1 MNTVASKLRKIEWGP
16 CLVLAAGGAL
26 LFVGAARFYI
36 SGGFGIATALYCCLV
51 VIPAALLLLVFDY
64 VLHHARLVAIM
75 PLLLALVMIVSSPVF
90 DVAIG
95 LALMGAVGGPL
106 INERRKAL

>member
-1 MNTVASKLRKIEWGP
+1 MNTVETESRKIEWGP

-36 SGGFGIATALYCCLV
+36 NGGFGISTALYCCLA

-64 VLHHARLVAIM
+64 VLHHARLVAVM
-75 PLLLALVMIVSSPVF
+75 PLLLALALIVSSPVF

-95 LALMGAVGGPL
+95 FALMGAVVGPL
-106 INERRKAL
+106 INERRKGQ

>member
-1 MNTVASKLRKIEWGP
+1 MSTVAKESRKIEWGP

-26 LFVGAARFYI
+26 LLVGAARFFI
-36 SGGFGIATALYCCLV
+36 NGGFGIAAALYCCLV

-75 PLLLALVMIVSSPVF
+75 PLLLALVLIASSPVF
-90 DVAIG
+90 DVAMG
-95 LALMGAVGGPL
+95 FALMGAVVGPL
-106 INERRKAL
+106 ISERRKT